1 MSSYPN
7 PVRLNLS
14 SMSFIDPLYAVFLTT
29 GFAVGFGHC
38 IGMCGPLVV
47 SLSLNIKDKHLFIP
61 HLLYN
66 TGRIITYSI
75 LGGVMGITGSFT
87 LVATHIAGIQKG
99 AMILAGVLIIIMG
112 LAMSGW
118 IPFGKVFGDSCNPGG
133 FVSNGFRRL
142 SRVNSPAGYFPI
154 GLLLG
159 LLPCGP
165 VYTAL
170 LAAAGAGMKAGGPFE
185 AIIKGMGVMMC
196 FGLGTV
202 PALFLVAKLADMGWL
217 KKREFIYRI
226 GAILMI
232 AVGLYF
238 VIKGIRY

>member
-1 MSSYPN
+1 
-7 PVRLNLS
+7 
-14 SMSFIDPLYAVFLTT
+14 MSFIDPLYPVFLAT

-38 IGMCGPLVV
+38 IGMCGPIVV
-47 SLSLNIKDKHLFIP
+47 SLSLNLKDKNILIP

-66 TGRIITYSI
+66 SGRVITYGV
-75 LGGVMGITGSFT
+75 LGGVMGATGSFT
-87 LVATHIAGIQKG
+87 LVAAHIAEIQKG
-99 AMILAGVLIIIMG
+99 AMIFAGILIIIMG

-118 IPFGKVFGDSCNPGG
+118 ISFGQVFGNSYNPGG
-133 FVSNGFRRL
+133 FVSKGFRRL
-142 SRVNSPAGYFPI
+142 SQIKSPAAYFPI

-170 LAAAGAGMKAGGPFE
+170 LAAAGAGMNAAGTLE
-185 AIIKGMGVMMC
+185 AIIKGMGVMIC

-217 KKREFIYRI
+217 KKREIIYRI
-226 GAILMI
+226 GAVLMV
-232 AVGLYF
+232 AVGIYF
-238 VIKGIRY
+238 IIKGIRY

>member
-1 MSSYPN
+1 
-7 PVRLNLS
+7 
-14 SMSFIDPLYAVFLTT
+14 MSFIDPLYPVFLAT

-38 IGMCGPLVV
+38 IGMCGPIVV
-47 SLSLNIKDKHLFIP
+47 SLSLNLKDKNILLP

-66 TGRIITYSI
+66 SGRVVTYGV
-75 LGGVMGITGSFT
+75 LGGVMGATGSFT
-87 LVATHIAGIQKG
+87 LVAAHIAEIQKG
-99 AMILAGVLIIIMG
+99 AMIFAGVLIIIMG

-118 IPFGKVFGDSCNPGG
+118 ISFGQVFGNSYNPGG
-133 FVSNGFRRL
+133 FVSKGFRRL
-142 SRVNSPAGYFPI
+142 SQIKSPAAYFPI

-170 LAAAGAGMKAGGPFE
+170 LAAAGAGMEAAGTLE
-185 AIIKGMGVMMC
+185 AIIKGMGVMIC

-217 KKREFIYRI
+217 KKREIIYRI
-226 GAILMI
+226 GAVLMV
-232 AVGLYF
+232 AVGIYF
-238 VIKGIRY
+238 IIKGIRY

>member
-1 MSSYPN
+1 
-7 PVRLNLS
+7 
-14 SMSFIDPLYAVFLTT
+14 MSFIDPLYPVFLAT

-38 IGMCGPLVV
+38 IGMCGPIVV
-47 SLSLNIKDKHLFIP
+47 SLSLNLKDKNLLLP

-66 TGRIITYSI
+66 SGRVVTYGV
-75 LGGVMGITGSFT
+75 LGGVMGATGSFT
-87 LVATHIAGIQKG
+87 LVAAHIAEIQKG
-99 AMILAGVLIIIMG
+99 AMIFAGVLIIIMG

-118 IPFGKVFGDSCNPGG
+118 ISFGQVFGNSYNPGG
-133 FVSNGFRRL
+133 FISKGFRRL
-142 SRVNSPAGYFPI
+142 SQIKSPAAYFPI

-170 LAAAGAGMKAGGPFE
+170 LAAAGAGMETAGTLDG
-185 AIIKGMGVMMC
+185 IIKGMGVMIC

-217 KKREFIYRI
+217 KKREIIYRI
-226 GAILMI
+226 GAVLMV
-232 AVGLYF
+232 AVGIYF
-238 VIKGIRY
+238 IIKGIRY